1 VEFQEV
7 NRKTGAGDGGGAVSA
22 ALERWVSE
30 GLLTREVADVLGR
43 ENDAFA
49 GGIRRNTFQYLIA
62 GTAGLLTLVAAAV
75 LLRWSWPHLGPVG
88 QTTLIAVAGV
98 ILVLG
103 GMVLEPRRGRA
114 PVGHGLQTAGLAI
127 LLMACAYSEKAWANG
142 SPLAVASG
150 LLVISVPLVLAPLSV
165 GRSLV
170 MPAVVT
176 TLGYGYLFL
185 FLVRAGME
193 GGAALWVV
201 DGVMVLSLVVL
212 GALALRRAA
221 KSDPGVGTQG
231 ATPHGGPARV
241 EAHWEMAAF
250 TASLFASPVLILA
263 TATGPMRM
271 GEDAVFAL
279 DVWWILLAG
288 ITLWTVHAAPPALR
302 RSWVPNQLA
311 WTVISGVVLAFWT
324 ILGPLNWDPWM
335 AAGAVAGLGGA
346 ALWHGLTF
354 DFRQSVLAGC
364 LAMVIAA
371 LYFGAES
378 GGAVGVAVALGF
390 TAGLL
395 FWVSGRLG
403 DAVAGAEGVPS

>member
-1 VEFQEV
+1 V
-7 NRKTGAGDGGGAVSA
+7 TA

-30 GLLTREVADVLGR
+30 GLLTPEVADVLRR

-49 GGIRRNTFQYLIA
+49 GGIRRSTFQYLIA
-62 GTAGLLTLVAAAV
+62 GTAGMLTLIAVAV

-88 QTTLIAVAGV
+88 QTTLIAGGGV
-98 ILVLG
+98 VLALG
-103 GMVLEPRRGRA
+103 GVVLELRPGRA
-114 PVGHGLQTAGLAI
+114 PVGHGLQTAGLTI
-127 LLMACAYSEKAWANG
+127 LLMAYAYSERAWANG
-142 SPLAVASG
+142 SPLAIALG

-185 FLVRAGME
+185 FLVRAGMDAE
-193 GGAALWVV
+193 PALWVV

-221 KSDPGVGTQG
+221 DAHPGEWPQGLDTVGG
-231 ATPHGGPARV
+231 GRGGPGNV
-241 EAHWEMAAF
+241 DAHWEMAAF

-263 TATGPMRM
+263 TATGPLRM
-271 GEDAVFAL
+271 GDDAVFAL
-279 DVWWILLAG
+279 DVWWILLG
-288 ITLWTVHAAPPALR
+288 VITLWTVHAAPPALR

-311 WTVISGVVLAFWT
+311 WTVLSGVVLAFWT
-324 ILGPLNWDPWM
+324 ILGPMDGDPWM
-335 AAGAVAGLGGA
+335 AAGAVAALGGA
-346 ALWHGLTF
+346 SLWHGLTF
-354 DFRQSVLAGC
+354 DFRQSVFAGC
-364 LAMVIAA
+364 IAMTIAA
-371 LYFGAES
+371 FYFGAES

-403 DAVAGAEGVPS
+403 DALARPGGVPS

>member
-1 VEFQEV
+1 M
-7 NRKTGAGDGGGAVSA
+7 NKKTGAGDGGGAVTA
-22 ALERWVSE
+22 ALERWVSD
-30 GLLTREVADVLGR
+30 GLLTPEVADVLRR

-49 GGIRRNTFQYLIA
+49 GESRRGTFQYFIA

-88 QTTLIAVAGV
+88 QTGLIAGAGV
-98 ILVLG
+98 VLVLG

-114 PVGHGLQTAGLAI
+114 PVGHGLQTAGLTI
-127 LLMACAYSEKAWANG
+127 LLMAYAYSERAWSNG
-142 SPLAVASG
+142 SPLAIAMG

-185 FLVRAGME
+185 FLVRAGMDGE
-193 GGAALWVV
+193 AALWVV
-201 DGVMVLSLVVL
+201 DGVMVLSLMVL
-212 GALALRRAA
+212 GALSLRRGAD
-221 KSDPGVGTQG
+221 SDPGGWTQG
-231 ATPHGGPARV
+231 AATHGGAPGAHGNV
-241 EAHWEMAAF
+241 AAHWEMAAF
-250 TASLFASPVLILA
+250 TASLFAAPILILA
-263 TATGPMRM
+263 TATGPLRM
-271 GEDAVFAL
+271 GDDAVFAL

-288 ITLWTVHAAPPALR
+288 ITLWTVHAAPVALR

-324 ILGPLNWDPWM
+324 ILGPLNGDPWM
-335 AAGAVAGLGGA
+335 AAGGVAGLGGA

-354 DFRQSVLAGC
+354 DFRQSVVSGC

-403 DAVAGAEGVPS
+403 DPVERGEGVPS